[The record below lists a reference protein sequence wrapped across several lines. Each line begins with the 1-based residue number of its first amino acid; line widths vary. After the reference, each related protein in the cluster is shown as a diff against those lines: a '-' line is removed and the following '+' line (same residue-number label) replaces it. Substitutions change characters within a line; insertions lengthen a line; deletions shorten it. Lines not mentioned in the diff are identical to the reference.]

1 MNSESPTPV
10 TVTIAVPTYRRPET
24 LAASLAALTV
34 QAEDCTGPQFDV
46 HVLVIDNDGERSARD
61 VAAGYKR
68 VRYEVETAPGV
79 VAVRNRALDVCGS
92 DLLIFIDDD
101 ERPSEGW
108 LEALLSTWQH
118 TRAHAVAGRVVS
130 TFEGEMDPWVG
141 ASDFWAR
148 RRMATGT
155 TVDVVATGNLLLDV
169 RFVDLHRLRFSP
181 VFGMTGG
188 EDMYFSL
195 QMRRAG
201 AAMVWCDESIAIDV
215 LPAERVTREWI
226 RARSARNGSTIAQI
240 DLISRRGPQLP
251 RRVLLAGRG
260 AVRVASGGSRL
271 AFGKVS
277 GRLRHQ
283 ARGFRTMHRG
293 VGLVAGALGYTYVE
307 YAREGEK
314 WRRGLQGTDAQEC

>member
-1 MNSESPTPV
+1 MSPEPPTLV
-10 TVTIAVPTYRRPET
+10 GVTIAVPTYRRPET
-24 LAASLAALTV
+24 LAVSLAALTV

-46 HVLVIDNDGERSARD
+46 SVLVIDNDTERSAQG
-61 VAAGYKR
+61 VAASHPG
-68 VRYEVETAPGV
+68 VRYEIEPTPGV
-79 VAVRNRALDVCGS
+79 VSVRNRALDVCGS

-101 ERPSEGW
+101 ERPGEGW
-108 LEALLSTWQH
+108 LRELLHTWER

-130 TFEGEMDPWVG
+130 TFEGEMDPWVA

-155 TVDVVATGNLLLDV
+155 SVDVVATGNLLLDV
-169 RFVDLHRLRFSP
+169 HFVDLHRLRFSP
-181 VFGMTGG
+181 AFGMTGG

-240 DLISRRGPQLP
+240 DLIARRGPQLP
-251 RRVLLAGRG
+251 RRALLVGRG
-260 AVRVASGGSRL
+260 VVRVASGGSRL
-271 AFGKVS
+271 ALGKLT

-293 VGLVAGALGYTYVE
+293 MGLVAGALGYTYVE
-307 YAREGEK
+307 YAREGVK
-314 WRRGLQGTDAQEC
+314 WRRGLQGTDAQEY